1 MSLNDDILAGVD
13 AMEYIDE
20 NLKRT
25 IKDVV
30 NSSQK
35 EVNVI
40 ELMQFIITE
49 HKHTKEQLCSAY
61 TDVIYDNMRKLKHVG
76 RWSSL
81 GYISQTAAKL
91 RIEALKNSR
100 EGECALAE
108 ILTETYELERMF
120 SSLGLDDKRQ
130 LMEGINE

>member
-1 MSLNDDILAGVD
+1 MSFNDDILASVNG
-13 AMEYIDE
+13 MEYIDE

-35 EVNVI
+35 DVNII

-61 TDVIYDNMRKLKHVG
+61 TDVVYDNIRKLKQVG

-81 GYISQTAAKL
+81 GYISQAAAQL

-100 EGECALAE
+100 EGECALAD
-108 ILTETYELERMF
+108 ILTESFELERKF
-120 SSLGLDDKRQ
+120 SALGLEDKRKA
-130 LMEGINE
+130 MEEHK

>member
-35 EVNVI
+35 EVNII

-100 EGECALAE
+100 GGGECALAE

-130 LMEGINE
+130 LMGEHK

>member
-30 NSSQK
+30 NSSEK
-35 EVNVI
+35 EVNII

-61 TDVIYDNMRKLKHVG
+61 TDVVYDNMRKLKHVG
-76 RWSSL
+76 RWTSL
-81 GYISQTAAKL
+81 GDISQAAAQS

-100 EGECALAE
+100 EGEGALAD
-108 ILTETYELERMF
+108 ILTESFELERKF
-120 SSLGLDDKRQ
+120 SALGLEDKRKA
-130 LMEGINE
+130 MEGINE

>member
-1 MSLNDDILAGVD
+1 MSVNDDILASVNG
-13 AMEYIDE
+13 MEYIDE

-35 EVNVI
+35 DVNII

-61 TDVIYDNMRKLKHVG
+61 TDVVYDNMRKLKQVG

-81 GYISQTAAKL
+81 GYISQTAAQL
-91 RIEALKNSR
+91 RVEALKNSR

-108 ILTETYELERMF
+108 ILTESFELERKF
-120 SSLGLDDKRQ
+120 SALGLEDKRKA
-130 LMEGINE
+130 MEEYK